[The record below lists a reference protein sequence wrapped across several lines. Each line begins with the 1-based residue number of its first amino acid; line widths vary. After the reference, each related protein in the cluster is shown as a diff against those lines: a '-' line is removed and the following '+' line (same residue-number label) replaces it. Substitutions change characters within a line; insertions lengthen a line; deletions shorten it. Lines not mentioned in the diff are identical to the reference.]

1 MIFYLSTMLLLF
13 TLFIVLLSTILL
25 LFTLTKKKGSLCE
38 NLVQDNNNMQKS
50 EFEPSLADAAQIED
64 IQESESSKNQG
75 EEEPYPSFPLE
86 SESNNIIIDKKIEL
100 NAQKY
105 EQQDDPYSDS
115 SYPSDSES
123 SIGSIIGES
132 FEIDLRINQ
141 DMSLSDSFASDNDD
155 EDEEGEDEE
164 EDGLIEI
171 KLPSSN
177 FSSLNEEYSKQNLDF
192 IFKEQGLMDLLAEI
206 NDEDENLI
214 EIDIF
219 NGSTKYHQ
227 DFRFKELACLGDQ
240 FVLSD

>member
-13 TLFIVLLSTILL
+13 ILLIVFLSAMLL

-38 NLVQDNNNMQKS
+38 NLVEDNSMQKS
-50 EFEPSLADAAQIED
+50 EFEPLLGDVAQIEA
-64 IQESESSKNQG
+64 IQESETSHNQG
-75 EEEPYPSFPLE
+75 EVESYPSFPLDG
-86 SESNNIIIDKKIEL
+86 ESNNIIDKKFEL
-100 NAQKY
+100 NAQKH

-115 SYPSDSES
+115 SFPSDSES
-123 SIGSIIGES
+123 STGSIIDES

-141 DMSLSDSFASDNDD
+141 DMSLSDNFASDNEEEDD
-155 EDEEGEDEE
+155 DEDEE

-177 FSSLNEEYSKQNLDF
+177 FSSLNEDIEEYSKQNLDF

-206 NDEDENLI
+206 NEDENLI

-219 NGSTKYHQ
+219 NGSTKYQ

-240 FVLSD
+240 CVLSD

>member
-1 MIFYLSTMLLLF
+1 MLLLF
-13 TLFIVLLSTILL
+13 TLSIVLLSSMLL
-25 LFTLTKKKGSLCE
+25 LSTLTKKKRSLCE
-38 NLVQDNNNMQKS
+38 NLVRDNNMQKS
-50 EFEPSLADAAQIED
+50 EFEPSLADAAPIED
-64 IQESESSKNQG
+64 IQESESSKYQG
-75 EEEPYPSFPLE
+75 EAESYPSYPLE

-177 FSSLNEEYSKQNLDF
+177 FSSLNEEYSKQNIDF
-192 IFKEQGLMDLLAEI
+192 VFKEQGLMDLLAEI

-219 NGSTKYHQ
+219 NGSTKYQ

-240 FVLSD
+240 CVLSD

>member
-13 TLFIVLLSTILL
+13 TLLIVLLSTTLL
-25 LFTLTKKKGSLCE
+25 LFTTTKKKGSLCE

-50 EFEPSLADAAQIED
+50 EFEPSSRDVAQIED
-64 IQESESSKNQG
+64 TQQSGTSHNQG
-75 EEEPYPSFPLE
+75 EEESYPSFPLE
-86 SESNNIIIDKKIEL
+86 NESYNIIDKKFEL
-100 NAQKY
+100 NAHKY

-115 SYPSDSES
+115 SFPSDSES
-123 SIGSIIGES
+123 SIGSVIGES
-132 FEIDLRINQ
+132 FKIDLRRNQ
-141 DMSLSDSFASDNDD
+141 DTKLSDSFASDNDKEE
-155 EDEEGEDEE
+155 EDNSDYEE

-171 KLPSSN
+171 ELPSSN
-177 FSSLNEEYSKQNLDF
+177 FSSLNEEYSKQNIDF
-192 IFKEQGLMDLLAEI
+192 VFKEQGLMDLLAEF

-219 NGSTKYHQ
+219 NGSTKYQ

>member
-1 MIFYLSTMLLLF
+1 
-13 TLFIVLLSTILL
+13 
-25 LFTLTKKKGSLCE
+25 
-38 NLVQDNNNMQKS
+38 MQKS
-50 EFEPSLADAAQIED
+50 EFEPSLADAAPIED
-64 IQESESSKNQG
+64 IQESESSKYQG
-75 EEEPYPSFPLE
+75 EAESYPSYPLE
-86 SESNNIIIDKKIEL
+86 SESNNIIDKKIEL

-115 SYPSDSES
+115 SFPSDSES
-123 SIGSIIGES
+123 STGSIIGES
-132 FEIDLRINQ
+132 FEIDLRRNQ
-141 DMSLSDSFASDNDD
+141 DMSLFDSFASNN
-155 EDEEGEDEE
+155 DEEEDDGEDEE

-177 FSSLNEEYSKQNLDF
+177 FSSLNEEYSKQNLNF

-219 NGSTKYHQ
+219 NGSTKYQ